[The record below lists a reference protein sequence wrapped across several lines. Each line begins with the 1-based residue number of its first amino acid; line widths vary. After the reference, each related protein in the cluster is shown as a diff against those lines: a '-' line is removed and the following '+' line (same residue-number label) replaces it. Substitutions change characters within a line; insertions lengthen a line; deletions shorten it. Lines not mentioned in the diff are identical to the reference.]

1 MGYRNNDDDMISN
14 EAAAELLNA
23 IYEREVKRLHVI
35 IIIQAAIIAA
45 LLYVMFV
52 R

>member
-1 MGYRNNDDDMISN
+1 MSYNNNNDDYISN

-23 IYEREVKRLHVI
+23 IYERQVKRLHTI

-45 LLYVMFV
+45 LIYMLFV